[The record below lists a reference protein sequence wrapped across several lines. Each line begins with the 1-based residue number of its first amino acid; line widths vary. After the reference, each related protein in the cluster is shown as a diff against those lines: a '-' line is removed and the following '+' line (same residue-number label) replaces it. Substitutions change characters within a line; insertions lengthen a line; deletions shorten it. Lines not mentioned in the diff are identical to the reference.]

1 MARRRKE
8 QVKVAYL
15 VARVRRRREAIL
27 AKDAQVRIDTQR
39 RRQDAVRVLAEAA
52 CELQRRLDLEGRRTS
67 GYFTSCRAGP
77 GMEVRAE
84 DRECIEV
91 AGSGVTEV
99 YAYAFRVSAGER
111 IIISE

>member
-1 MARRRKE
+1 
-8 QVKVAYL
+8 
-15 VARVRRRREAIL
+15 
-27 AKDAQVRIDTQR
+27 
-39 RRQDAVRVLAEAA
+39 
-52 CELQRRLDLEGRRTS
+52 
-67 GYFTSCRAGP
+67 
-77 GMEVRAE
+77 MEVRAE